1 MYQPT
6 ITAAKADALRPAK
19 MSTFE
24 LLMRYL
30 ETEDSEKLFKAHSRA
45 YSLSLL
51 DPGKAANNLAFVDW
65 NDVIGKANSQ
75 VHFTDDTFVQ
85 PGSFFGT
92 WIPRSSDMHFYAYA
106 GILSAAMKA
115 DKNTPVSILA
125 LLDDRA
131 DSRTDKYEQE
141 WNGFWQFFNVMQF
154 AERFVAVSNTGLD
167 AHAYVALPYGQ
178 TDTAAEDNT
187 PAAPVGEGWTE
198 IREILFD
205 DAVVKLADTLEEKG
219 IAAPDEAGYE
229 LAYDSGEVIA
239 EMELVWTG
247 RKIGYM
253 TKEQRA
259 DREKAESAGW
269 TIFTTADEID
279 TVFGEG

>member
-1 MYQPT
+1 
-6 ITAAKADALRPAK
+6 
-19 MSTFE
+19 
-24 LLMRYL
+24 MRYL
-30 ETEDSEKLFKAHSRA
+30 EMDDAETQFEAHARA

-51 DPGKAANNLAFVDW
+51 DPGKAANSLAFVDW
-65 NDVIGKANSQ
+65 NDTIGKANAQ

-92 WIPRSSDMHFYAYA
+92 WIPRSSDTHFYAYA

-115 DKNTPVSILA
+115 DKNAPVSVLA

-154 AERFVAVSNTGLD
+154 AERFAAVSNTGLD

-187 PAAPVGEGWTE
+187 PATPVGEGWAE
-198 IREILFD
+198 IREMLFD
-205 DAVVKLADTLEEKG
+205 DTTVKLADALEEKG
-219 IAAPDEAGYE
+219 VTAPEEAGYE
-229 LAYDSGEVIA
+229 LANDSGEVIA
-239 EMELVWTG
+239 EIELAWTS
-247 RKIGYM
+247 RKVGYM
-253 TKEQRA
+253 TEEQTA
-259 DREKAESAGW
+259 DRENAESAGW